1 VLAEEVLAARLRA
14 AGRQLYERTFHRAA
28 AWRQLDE
35 ARLLD
40 GGEGR

>member
-1 VLAEEVLAARLRA
+1 VLTEEALAARLRA
-14 AGRQLYERTFHRAA
+14 AGRHLYEQTFHRAA
-28 AWRQLDE
+28 AWRRLDE